1 MPEPPLSHVEVST
14 RSTPEFTSAYVCWNV
29 VGVGVGVGV
38 GVTVGAELPV
48 AAEVA
53 GAGACDGPDPLIFEA
68 PEQPADRTR
77 HAETRTPAPRRLS
90 TPSSITR
97 LE

>member
-38 GVTVGAELPV
+38 TVGAELPV
-48 AAEVA
+48 AAEIA
-53 GAGACDGPDPLIFEA
+53 GGACDGPDPLMFEA
-68 PEQPADRTR
+68 P
-77 HAETRTPAPRRLS
+77 
-90 TPSSITR
+90 
-97 LE
+97 